1 MNNTFDLKRFGNLL
15 AFDGRKYIRN
25 FGITLAILCG
35 LNLVLWLLT
44 LIFNFTMPTLPR
56 WGIIYLAMFLGII
69 MVPSKAFGDINLSRE
84 GVRFAMLP
92 VSNLEK
98 YLSYVLFCL
107 LTPVAIIFGS
117 WAIDSLLT
125 MLPFGGFDHYIKHFG
140 VLGMMQDFVV
150 EIGALNNVGV
160 VSDTNGDIQ
169 KVFSMFGS
177 GYDWSLIIGTIFSV
191 GIFMF
196 GNLLF
201 KTHKTAKTLAC
212 MIGISYVVS
221 MLMQFFFISKGIYP
235 WMNGDSMGVS
245 TDLEGLDTL
254 SKFLNDSILISN
266 ILNTLLTIGL
276 YIGLFFKLKTQKY

>member
-1 MNNTFDLKRFGNLL
+1 MNNTFNINRFGSLL
-15 AFDGRKYIRN
+15 AYDGRKYIRN

-44 LIFNFTMPTLPR
+44 LLFDFTMPTLPR
-56 WGIIYLAMFLGII
+56 WGGIYLALFIGII
-69 MVPSKAFGDINLSRE
+69 MVPAKAFGDINLSRE
-84 GVRFAMLP
+84 GVRFAMMP
-92 VSNLEK
+92 ASTLEK

-107 LTPVAIIFGS
+107 LTPVAIILGS

-125 MLPFGGFDHYIKHFG
+125 LLPFGGFEHYIKHFG
-140 VLGMMQDFVV
+140 VLGMMQDFIV
-150 EIGALNNVGV
+150 EIGALDDTGV
-160 VSDTNGDIQ
+160 VQAGDMDIE
-169 KVFSMFGS
+169 KFFSMFGS
-177 GYDWSLIIGTIFSV
+177 GYNWSLIIGTVFSV

-221 MLMQFFFISKGIYP
+221 MLMQVFLLSKGIYP
-235 WMNGDSMGVS
+235 WMNGNSMGVS
-245 TDLEGLDTL
+245 ADL
-254 SKFLNDSILISN
+254 DSISGFVNGAMSFSNLIN
-266 ILNTLLTIGL
+266 AVLTIGL

>member
-1 MNNTFDLKRFGNLL
+1 MNNTFNINRFGNLL
-15 AFDGRKYIRN
+15 AYDGRKYIRN

-35 LNLVLWLLT
+35 LNLVTWLLT
-44 LIFNFTMPTLPR
+44 LIFGFTMPTFPR
-56 WGIIYLAMFLGII
+56 WGVIYLALFLGII

-98 YLSYVLFCL
+98 YLSYLLFCL
-107 LTPVAIIFGS
+107 LTPVVIILGS

-125 MLPFGGFDHYIKHFG
+125 LLPFGGFDHYIKH
-140 VLGMMQDFVV
+140 LGIMGIMKDFFV
-150 EIGALNNVGV
+150 EIGALNNVDV
-160 VSDTNGDIQ
+160 VSETNEDFQ
-169 KVFSMFGS
+169 KVFSMFGP
-177 GYDWSLIIGTIFSV
+177 GYSWSLIIGTVFSV

-221 MLMQFFFISKGIYP
+221 MLMQTFFMAKGIFP
-235 WMNGDSMGVS
+235 WVDGDTMGIS
-245 TDLEGLDTL
+245 ADLDTITN
-254 SKFLNDSILISN
+254 FVNGAMDFSN
-266 ILNTLLTIGL
+266 IINAVLTIGL
-276 YIGLFFKLKTQKY
+276 YIGIFFKLKTQKY

>member
-1 MNNTFDLKRFGNLL
+1 MNNTFDFKRFGKLL
-15 AFDGRKYIRN
+15 AFDGRKYLRN
-25 FGITLAILCG
+25 FGITMAILCG

-44 LIFNFTMPTLPR
+44 LIFDFTMPTLPR
-56 WGIIYLAMFLGII
+56 WGIIYLAVFLGII
-69 MVPSKAFGDINLSRE
+69 MVPAKAFGDINLPRE

-125 MLPFGGFDHYIKHFG
+125 LLPFGGFEHYIRHFG
-140 VLGMMQDFVV
+140 IIGMMQDFLV
-150 EIGALNNVGV
+150 EIGALNDVGV
-160 VSDTNGDIQ
+160 VQAGDMDIQ
-169 KVFSMFGS
+169 EFYKMFGP
-177 GYDWSLIIGTIFSV
+177 GYDWSLIIGTFFSV

-212 MIGISYVVS
+212 MIGVSYVVS
-221 MLMQFFFISKGIYP
+221 MIMQTFMMARGIFP
-235 WMNGDSMGVS
+235 WVDGDSMGISADV
-245 TDLEGLDTL
+245 DTIT
-254 SKFLNDSILISN
+254 SFVNGAMSFSNLIN
-266 ILNTLLTIGL
+266 ALLTIGL

>member
-1 MNNTFDLKRFGNLL
+1 MNNTFNINRFGSLL
-15 AFDGRKYIRN
+15 AFDGKKYIRS
-25 FGITLAILCG
+25 FGLSLAILCG

-44 LIFNFTMPTLPR
+44 LIFNFTMPTFPR
-56 WGIIYLAMFLGII
+56 WGVIYFAVFLGVI

-107 LTPVAIIFGS
+107 LTPVAIILGS

-125 MLPFGGFDHYIKHFG
+125 LLPFGGFEHYIKHFG
-140 VLGMMQDFVV
+140 MFSMMQDFLTEV
-150 EIGALNNVGV
+150 GALNDSGV
-160 VSDTNGDIQ
+160 VGDADVDIQ
-169 KVFSMFGS
+169 AVFDKFGS
-177 GYDWSLIIGTIFSV
+177 SYEWGTIIGTIFSV

-212 MIGISYVVS
+212 MIGISYIIS
-221 MLMQFFFISKGIYP
+221 LFMQSFFFAKGIYP
-235 WMNGDSMGVS
+235 WLDGDTMGIS
-245 TDLEGLDTL
+245 SDI
-254 SKFLNDSILISN
+254 DSITGFINGAMTFSN
-266 ILNTLLTIGL
+266 IINIILTIGL
-276 YIGLFFKLKTQKY
+276 YIGIYYKLKTQKY